1 MWGDISLW
9 FWFSFLWWLPMLNIF
24 SCTYGPSVCLLWKSV
39 YSSVLPMFLI
49 RLFFLILS
57 CMSNLYILD
66 LNPLLIISF
75 TNIFPHSISC
85 FFVLLIDS
93 FFFFCCAKILILI
106 RSHSFIFT
114 FVSPLPLLS
123 LITYVSWISVS
134 LIIVTVL
141 VGWFLFSW

>member
-9 FWFSFLWWLPMLNIF
+9 FWFAFLWWLPMLNIF
-24 SCTYGPSVCLLWKSV
+24 SRAYWPSVCLLWKKC
-39 YSSVLPMFLI
+39 
-49 RLFFLILS
+49 LFKCSAYVFNQVVFLILS

-75 TNIFPHSISC
+75 TNIFPHSVSC
-85 FFVLLIDS
+85 LFALLIDF
-93 FFFFCCAKILILI
+93 FFFFCCTKILIK
-106 RSHSFIFT
+106 SHSFIFT

-123 LITYVSWISVS
+123 LTTYISWISVS